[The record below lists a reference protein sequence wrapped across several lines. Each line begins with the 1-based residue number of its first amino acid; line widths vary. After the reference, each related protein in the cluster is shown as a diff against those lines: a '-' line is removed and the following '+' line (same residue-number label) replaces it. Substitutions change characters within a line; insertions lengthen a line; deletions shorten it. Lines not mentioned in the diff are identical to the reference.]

1 MTVIPLFF
9 DWGELDWLKNL
20 IILVILIF
28 AALGIRWILQ
38 QPKCKRWLR
47 TPKGVLSITGLTA
60 CLLLMLSVADKG
72 LTLFLPKD
80 SGQAVEAIVILGRGT
95 DFGILRVDV
104 ATKMWQAK
112 RAPKIFH
119 SGTGD
124 TPRMLQLLEEK
135 GIPKEALD
143 GENCSMTTPENAI
156 FSAAILQAQGI
167 KRILLVTD
175 PPHIWRSVLNFSD
188 EGFTVIPHTSPMP
201 TNLGFMDKSILIFRE
216 YIFLIST
223 NVQRLFYGQRPQEL
237 KSPELVQLVQK
248 AKQYGQQQHFLGTV
262 NQ

>member
-9 DWGELDWLKNL
+9 DWGELEWLKNL
-20 IILVILIF
+20 IILAILIL
-28 AALGIRWILQ
+28 AVLGIRWILQ

-60 CLLLMLSVADKG
+60 FLLLMLSVADKG

-80 SGQAVEAIVILGRGT
+80 SGKAVEAIVVLGRGT

-112 RAPKIFH
+112 RASKIFH

-135 GIPKEALD
+135 GIPKEVLD
-143 GENCSMTTPENAI
+143 GENCSMTTPENAM

-175 PPHIWRSVLNFSD
+175 PPHMWRALLNFSD
-188 EGFTVIPHTSPMP
+188 EGFSVIPYTSPMP
-201 TNLGFMDKSILIFRE
+201 TNLGFLDQYILIVRE
-216 YIFLIST
+216 YLFLIST
-223 NVQRLFYGQRPQEL
+223 HVTRLFYGQHPQEL
-237 KSPELVQLVQK
+237 NSPELVYLVKQ
-248 AKQYGQQQHFLGTV
+248 AKQYGKR
-262 NQ
+262 NS